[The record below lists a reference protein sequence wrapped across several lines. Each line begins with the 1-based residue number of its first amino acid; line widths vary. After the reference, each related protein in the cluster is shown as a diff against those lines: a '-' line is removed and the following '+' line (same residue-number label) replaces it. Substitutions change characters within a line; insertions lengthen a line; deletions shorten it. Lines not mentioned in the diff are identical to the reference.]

1 MTLVVSVHECDPSS
15 GEVGPS
21 LVLEPGAELAGFEVW
36 RTVVYGSEAMR
47 RRGARFL
54 PRLASSDLLLE
65 GSDLLAFHEECAD
78 LIRDIG
84 PLSAELGLDVD
95 TLGLRLSNIAAAVDR
110 AISIGGFVWI
120 S

>member
-1 MTLVVSVHECDPSS
+1 MTLVVSVHQCDPGS

-21 LVLEPGAELAGFEVW
+21 LALKPGAELAGFEVW
-36 RTVVYGSEAMR
+36 RTAVYGSAAMR

-54 PRLASSDLLLE
+54 PQLATSDLLLE
-65 GSDLLAFHEECAD
+65 SSDLLAFQQECAD
-78 LIRDIG
+78 LLRDIG
-84 PLSAELGLDVD
+84 PLSAELGLDVQ
-95 TLGLRLSNIAAAVDR
+95 TLKLRLSNIAAAVDR